1 MNRIAVLTMA
11 VVFIF
16 STQLLSQPNDVR
28 AVHRVMGKLNLTDA
42 QKKDVE
48 KIHFDAEKQ
57 TVAQN
62 AKLATGRIEL
72 QQLLASENPEKSAIE
87 KKINEMADVGA
98 QLRIIKLNSWFAV
111 NKLLTP
117 DQQKIWK
124 KVLEN
129 APGLERQWMMDRMN
143 RRPMRPQMH
152 KPERPE

>member
-1 MNRIAVLTMA
+1 MKRIAVLAMA
-11 VVFIF
+11 VFFIF
-16 STQLLSQPNDVR
+16 NTQLLSQPNDVR
-28 AVHRVMGKLNLTDA
+28 AMHRVMGKLNLTDA

-57 TVAQN
+57 TVAQR

-72 QQLLASENPEKSAIE
+72 QQLLASENPEKPAIE

-129 APGLERQWMMDRMN
+129 APGMERQRMMNRMG

-152 KPERPE
+152 EPPRPE